1 MSDHSRVVA
10 IIDDDE
16 VFQLL
21 TKKMIEQ
28 KNIADKILQFINP
41 FSGLS
46 FFKNN
51 ADDFSKLPSII
62 FLDLYMPEMNGWQFL
77 TQLENVNFTAGY
89 EPSVFVV
96 SGSDNI
102 DFEKMRNY
110 RLLKGYLAKPVPM
123 AKLISLIESV
133 TVSY

>member
-1 MSDHSRVVA
+1 MCSKVIA

-21 TKKMIEQ
+21 TRKMIEQ
-28 KNIADKILQFINP
+28 KNIADKILQFLNP
-41 FSGLS
+41 LSGLS
-46 FFKNN
+46 FLKNN
-51 ADDFSKLPSII
+51 VNDFSKLPSVI

-77 TQLENVNFTAGY
+77 SQLENLNFTHKY

-96 SGSDNI
+96 SGADSI

-110 RLLKGYLAKPVPM
+110 RLIKGYLAKPVPM
-123 AKLISLIESV
+123 TKLISLIESAEAINE
-133 TVSY
+133 

>member
-1 MSDHSRVVA
+1 MTDHSKVVA

-46 FFKNN
+46 FLKNN
-51 ADDFSKLPSII
+51 ADDFSKLPSVI

-77 TQLENVNFTAGY
+77 TQLENINFTEGY
-89 EPSVFVV
+89 KPSVFVV

-110 RLLKGYLAKPVPM
+110 RLIKGYLAKPVPM

-133 TVSY
+133 AMSY